1 MNIITIR
8 TVTILPVV
16 LVAALA
22 ACGAKVS
29 VCEVGAGGAGGGGG
43 SASSSTSTGSSSS
56 GAPECPPGTC
66 QTGLLCVPCCMTD
79 ADCDDGNGCTEDA
92 CNPGNAQCG
101 HGPVPGCVS
110 CKEDADCDDG
120 NPCTADRCNKEGACV
135 LSPIGNG
142 APCSTAAVG
151 NGQCMLGECCFV
163 GSCMDPMSG
172 NCHDTCP
179 AGTECV
185 TFTCQ

>member
-1 MNIITIR
+1 MNIIKSR

-16 LVAALA
+16 LVASLALA
-22 ACGAKVS
+22 ACGANVHVDAAGS
-29 VCEVGAGGAGGGGG
+29 GVGG
-43 SASSSTSTGSSSS
+43 ASSSTSTNSSSS
-56 GAPECPPGTC
+56 GAPECPPGSC
-66 QTGLLCVPCCMTD
+66 KTGLLCVPCCLSD

-120 NPCTADRCNKEGACV
+120 NPCTHDRCVKSQKACV
-135 LSPIGNG
+135 NDVALDGV
-142 APCSTAAVG
+142 PCNTAAVG

-163 GSCMDPMSG
+163 GSCMDPSSG
-172 NCHDTCP
+172 TCHDACP
-179 AGTECV
+179 TGTECV
-185 TFTCQ
+185 NFVCQ